1 MRISKQSVGAW
12 VMLGGFLT
20 ALALL
25 NWVGVIVGYGV
36 LAGTL
41 VLDLFLVRNEEHTI
55 SEWIWHRFDRI
66 QGWIFLIIVV
76 LSVAARVGF
85 KETMEPG
92 LLPGFLAGLLSLY
105 LVIAGHAY
113 WDERDEDKEPK

>member
-55 SEWIWHRFDRI
+55 SEWIWHRFDRT

-76 LSVAARVGF
+76 LSVAVRVGF
-85 KETMEPG
+85 KENMEPG